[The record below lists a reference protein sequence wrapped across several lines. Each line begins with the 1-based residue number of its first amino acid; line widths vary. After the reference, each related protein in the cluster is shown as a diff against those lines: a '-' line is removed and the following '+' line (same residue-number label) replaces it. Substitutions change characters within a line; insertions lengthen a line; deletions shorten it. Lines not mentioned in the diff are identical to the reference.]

1 MTQFPK
7 NTPPAPRAHWRT
19 DHAMYCLYQIQL
31 SVCVCLSV
39 YHHLSCFCL
48 RFLLSSPSFA
58 VFFWLSY
65 FRLEGTML
73 HVYVCVCLCV
83 CLHKVSSCVT
93 LRCWEATGSPTAVGI
108 RTGQVTACERPSFY
122 LFALSVSSSLAHT
135 HTLNRANRSVGLA
148 DRRCVSGVPTASS
161 LHFPF
166 IWRTFTCLS
175 NAFTQ
180 FSDQP
185 VSRLI

>member
-1 MTQFPK
+1 MC
-7 NTPPAPRAHWRT
+7 
-19 DHAMYCLYQIQL
+19 MCL
-31 SVCVCLSV
+31 
-39 YHHLSCFCL
+39 
-48 RFLLSSPSFA
+48 
-58 VFFWLSY
+58 
-65 FRLEGTML
+65 
-73 HVYVCVCLCV
+73 

-148 DRRCVSGVPTASS
+148 DRRCVSGVPTESS

-185 VSRLI
+185 VSRLIWDHNVTRWRVIWHLTCSLSNWICIIIDSIVIFSTYKSIHWTGIIDLG